1 MYPSIMNA
9 PLGMYGAMGGVG
21 EQRRAMTQEGID
33 QDMARYQYQ
42 SNAGQNALR
51 NYMAMVT
58 GDYGSTTTSTTP
70 APKDNTMANLIG
82 TLGSAYLMAGSDIH
96 VKENIIPEGTKWKGL
111 NVYNYNYIGDTRPR
125 RGVMAQQVEG
135 IYPDAVTTINGVKH
149 VNYGAI

>member
-1 MYPSIMNA
+1 
-9 PLGMYGAMGGVG
+9 
-21 EQRRAMTQEGID
+21 
-33 QDMARYQYQ
+33 
-42 SNAGQNALR
+42 
-51 NYMAMVT
+51 MAMVT

-70 APKDNTMANLIG
+70 GARDNTMANLLG
-82 TLGSAYLMAGSDIH
+82 TLGSAALMAPSDIH

-111 NVYNYNYIGDTRPR
+111 NVYNYSYIGDSTPR